1 MAKQI
6 SDLGI
11 SLKKANEEFNKL
23 VNTRIAP
30 TQLKVEAIDDDVGV
44 MREKFDAIRTD
55 IEKNKGLS
63 DNVDE
68 HT

>member
-1 MAKQI
+1 M
-6 SDLGI
+6 
-11 SLKKANEEFNKL
+11 
-23 VNTRIAP
+23 NTRIAP